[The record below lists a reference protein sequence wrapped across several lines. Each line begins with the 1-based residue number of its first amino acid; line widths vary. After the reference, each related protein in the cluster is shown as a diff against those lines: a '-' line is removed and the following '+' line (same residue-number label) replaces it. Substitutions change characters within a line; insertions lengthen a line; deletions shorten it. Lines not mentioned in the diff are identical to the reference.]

1 MLTGRFAGLSGEYGE
16 FAECFGEALAAKM
29 FQADITRA
37 KKKDKIRRLKE
48 KLLEMSDEDVGA
60 AYKRVLAAGLE
71 SIKPEPAALE
81 NTWRAERRIWQILI
95 LEMEI

>member
-1 MLTGRFAGLSGEYGE
+1 MLTGRYAD
-16 FAECFGEALAAKM
+16 FAEYFGEELAETF

-71 SIKPEPAALE
+71 SIKPEPAELE

>member
-1 MLTGRFAGLSGEYGE
+1 MLTGRYAD
-16 FAECFGEALAAKM
+16 FAEYFGEELAET
-29 FQADITRA
+29 FLQADITRA

>member
-1 MLTGRFAGLSGEYGE
+1 MLTGRYAD
-16 FAECFGEALAAKM
+16 FAEYFGEELAEAF

-48 KLLEMSDEDVGA
+48 KLLGMSDEDVGA

-71 SIKPEPAALE
+71 SIKPEPVALE
-81 NTWRAERRIWQILI
+81 NTWRAERRILQILI

>member
-1 MLTGRFAGLSGEYGE
+1 MLTGRYAD
-16 FAECFGEALAAKM
+16 FAEYFGEELAEAF

-48 KLLEMSDEDVGA
+48 KLLGMSDEDVGA

-81 NTWRAERRIWQILI
+81 NTWRAERRIWQILL

>member
-1 MLTGRFAGLSGEYGE
+1 MLIGRYADLAEY
-16 FAECFGEALAAKM
+16 FGEALAETF

-48 KLLEMSDEDVGA
+48 KLLEMPAEDVGA
-60 AYKRVLAAGLE
+60 AYKRVLAADLE
-71 SIKPEPAALE
+71 SIKPEPAVSE
-81 NTWRAERRIWQILI
+81 NTWRAERIIWQILI

>member
-1 MLTGRFAGLSGEYGE
+1 MKGIALHGEYGE
-16 FAECFGEALAAKM
+16 LAECFGEALAAKM

-48 KLLEMSDEDVGA
+48 KLLEKSDEDVGA
-60 AYKRVLAAGLE
+60 AYKRVLAAELE
-71 SIKPEPAALE
+71 PIKPEPAVSE
-81 NTWRAERRIWQILI
+81 NTWRAERIIWQILI

>member
-1 MLTGRFAGLSGEYGE
+1 MLTGRYAD
-16 FAECFGEALAAKM
+16 FAEYFGEELAET
-29 FQADITRA
+29 FFRADITRA

-71 SIKPEPAALE
+71 SIKPEHASLE
-81 NTWRAERRIWQILI
+81 NAWRAERRIWQILI

>member
-1 MLTGRFAGLSGEYGE
+1 MLIGRYAD
-16 FAECFGEALAAKM
+16 FAEYFGEALAETF

-48 KLLEMSDEDVGA
+48 KLLEMPAEDVGA
-60 AYKRVLAAGLE
+60 AYKHIAAQDVGISNGEAMKTE
-71 SIKPEPAALE
+71 SSWKAE
-81 NTWRAERRIWQILI
+81 NIILRIQI

>member
-1 MLTGRFAGLSGEYGE
+1 MLKGIALHGEYGE
-16 FAECFGEALAAKM
+16 FAECFGEAIAAKM

-48 KLLEMSDEDVGA
+48 KLLELPAGDVGA
-60 AYKRVLAAGLE
+60 AYQNILAEQVGIF
-71 SIKPEPAALE
+71 S
-81 NTWRAERRIWQILI
+81 AERPAETVWNAERIIFQIQT

>member
-1 MLTGRFAGLSGEYGE
+1 MLTGRYAD
-16 FAECFGEALAAKM
+16 FAEYLGEELAEAF

-48 KLLEMSDEDVGA
+48 KLLGMSDEDVGA

-81 NTWRAERRIWQILI
+81 NTWRAERRIWQILL

>member
-1 MLTGRFAGLSGEYGE
+1 MLTGRYAD
-16 FAECFGEALAAKM
+16 FAECFGGGLAEAF

-48 KLLEMSDEDVGA
+48 KLFEMSDKDVGA

-71 SIKPEPAALE
+71 SIKSEPSMSE
-81 NTWRAERRIWQILI
+81 NTWRAERIFWQILI

>member
-1 MLTGRFAGLSGEYGE
+1 MLTGRYADFAEYFGEE
-16 FAECFGEALAAKM
+16 FAETF

-71 SIKPEPAALE
+71 SIKPEPVALE